1 MNASL
6 PLHDLASRS
15 PAEMFKRNRDV
26 RGAGRMKVKEL
37 RPESKVDVIELTIR
51 QKGDARD
58 FSSRSGS
65 TGKVADAKAVDDE
78 GTEVSV
84 SLWNDEIERVQAN
97 DRIRITN
104 GWVREW
110 RGNKQGSGGR
120 YGERQ
125 GLKEGRR
132 AREGEDRAGDRRRA
146 DRHAQGSMP

>member
-1 MNASL
+1 MNGSL
-6 PLHDLASRS
+6 RLHDLPARS

-26 RGAGRMKVKEL
+26 RGGGRMKVKEL

-51 QKGDARD
+51 QKDDARD

-110 RGNKQGSGGR
+110 RGKNQGKAGRGGKSQVPQEDPRRRSGGAPAPR
-120 YGERQ
+120 RQ
-125 GLKEGRR
+125 PR
-132 AREGEDRAGDRRRA
+132 
-146 DRHAQGSMP
+146 